1 MAKKFFWDVEIVS
14 VDGDVLTLKGWEQKT
29 FSKNLLRCITDK
41 KIEANELKDMKLQIF
56 QMLMFEA
63 FDTLDLTDTELHEGV
78 QLFQTKWTN
87 DVQETIMRAL
97 GVSSYKELTYKTIHK
112 G

>member
-1 MAKKFFWDVEIVS
+1 
-14 VDGDVLTLKGWEQKT
+14 
-29 FSKNLLRCITDK
+29 
-41 KIEANELKDMKLQIF
+41 
-56 QMLMFEA
+56 MFEA